1 MSDIDCLVN
10 RGVYRSSSTLPN
22 EEESTLLVIGLARS
36 GTSILAGAL
45 RRLGLFMGDSAGD
58 RPSNEDGPLRDL
70 VLAKD
75 WDSADEL
82 IARYNRSHKKWGTKI
97 PGLVD
102 QMEQAHSSFR
112 NPRYIIIFRD
122 VFSVANRD
130 RISMRLDLLGGI
142 SRSIE
147 QYRKICD
154 FLVKNN
160 PDCLMVSFDTALND
174 KEVLIEELV
183 AFCQLRPSKQQIEDA
198 VAFITRNPEDYL
210 RLSRITISK
219 GYVQSVDGQSVSG
232 WARYVND
239 ERVATV
245 ILKSSGDEIARVEA
259 NLFREDLRD
268 AGVHSTGHC
277 AFEFTL
283 PEGMSGDDVTFSV
296 RVLGDVDDLPFEV
309 ISTDA

>member
-1 MSDIDCLVN
+1 MSDIDYLVN
-10 RGVYRSSSTLPN
+10 RGIYRSSTTIPN
-22 EEESTLLVIGLARS
+22 EKESTLLVVGLARS

-45 RRLGLFMGDSAGD
+45 RRLGLFMGESAGD

-70 VLAKD
+70 ILAQD

-82 IARYNRSHKKWGTKI
+82 IASYNRSHKKWGTKI

-102 QMEQAHSSFR
+102 QLEKAHSTFR

-130 RISMRLDLLGGI
+130 RISMQLDLLGGI

-160 PDCLMVSFDTALND
+160 PDCLMVSFDTALHD
-174 KEVLIEELV
+174 KDVLIEELV
-183 AFCQLRPSKQQIEDA
+183 AFCQLQPSQQQIEDA
-198 VAFITRNPEDYL
+198 LAFITKNPEDYL

-219 GYVQSVDGQSVSG
+219 GYVQSRDGQSLSG

-245 ILKSSGDEIARVEA
+245 ILKSSGEEIARAEA
-259 NLFREDLRD
+259 NLFRKDLRD

-283 PEGMSGDDVTFSV
+283 PEGVSGDDAKFSV
-296 RVLGDVDDLPFEV
+296 RVLGDVDDLPFAV
-309 ISTDA
+309 TYTQP

>member
-1 MSDIDCLVN
+1 MSDINCLVN

-22 EEESTLLVIGLARS
+22 EEKSTFLVIGLARS
-36 GTSILAGAL
+36 GTSILAGSL

-70 VLAKD
+70 VLAQD
-75 WDSADEL
+75 WGLADEL
-82 IARYNRSHKKWGTKI
+82 IASYNRSHKKWGTKI

-102 QMEQAHSSFR
+102 QLEQAHSTFR
-112 NPRYIIIFRD
+112 NPRYIIMFRD
-122 VFSVANRD
+122 IFSIANRD
-130 RISMRLDLLGGI
+130 RISMQLDLLGGM

-160 PDCLMVSFDTALND
+160 PDCLMISFDTALHD
-174 KEVLIEELV
+174 KEVLVEELV
-183 AFCQLRPSKQQIEDA
+183 AFCQLQPSKQQVEDA
-198 VAFITRNPEDYL
+198 LAFITKNPEDYL

-219 GYVQSVDGQSVSG
+219 GYVQSIDGQSLSG

-245 ILKSSGDEIARVEA
+245 ILKSSGEEIARTEA
-259 NLFREDLRD
+259 NLFREDLKRT
-268 AGVHSTGHC
+268 GVHSTGHC
-277 AFEFTL
+277 AFKFTL
-283 PEGMSGDDVTFSV
+283 PERVNGDDAIFSV
-296 RVLGDVDDLPFEV
+296 RVLGDVADLPLEV
-309 ISTDA
+309 THTDT